1 MKFQIIGREGLIEK
15 MKYLQ
20 EIFEQEPESR
30 CGGEKGGY
38 LEEWPRLKKVFS
50 KFRDPEVEMG
60 LVWLRNSKVFTL
72 AGMEWAEDC

>member
-38 LEEWPRLKKVFS
+38 LEE
-50 KFRDPEVEMG
+50 
-60 LVWLRNSKVFTL
+60 
-72 AGMEWAEDC
+72 